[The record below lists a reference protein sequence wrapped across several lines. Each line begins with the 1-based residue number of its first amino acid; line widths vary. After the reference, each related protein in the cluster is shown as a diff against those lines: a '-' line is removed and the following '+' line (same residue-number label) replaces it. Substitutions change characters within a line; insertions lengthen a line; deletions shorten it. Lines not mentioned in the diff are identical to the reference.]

1 MQAAVKW
8 QGNPADRVC
17 WRNWDGELVV
27 FNDLTGS
34 THLLNPLA
42 GLVLKL
48 LSESG
53 VARGVAELAKT
64 IGRSETIEPDAELIE
79 AVWAVLTD
87 LERIGLAARGT
98 A

>member
-1 MQAAVKW
+1 M
-8 QGNPADRVC
+8 C

-53 VARGVAELAKT
+53 VARGVAELAET